1 MNKSQVSNLVRLPV
15 HRKGLMWEQP
25 LGVVRGFLDEPPS
38 GFVDPYEE
46 EERKAIEEIDNG
58 SSSEKNNG

>member
-1 MNKSQVSNLVRLPV
+1 
-15 HRKGLMWEQP
+15 MWEQP